1 VVLVRSA
8 AMVLSVGMTRSRD
21 TDLSAFLTRS
31 RGMDLS
37 GFSDSFAL
45 YGPLKQIDSFVW
57 DGSALVL

>member
-1 VVLVRSA
+1 MTRSLEL
-8 AMVLSVGMTRSRD
+8 VLSVSLTRSRD